1 MSRKVSTDLLPRLNR
16 SCGLPEF
23 LSRKYADS
31 RLSTAYNKCMS
42 NPWLAIAL
50 EDYEGHM
57 GSDNVRQLEALSDL
71 FKRALDLCLPE
82 SVAVL
87 GVAGGNGLERMDCAI
102 TKRIVGVD
110 INARYLAAVRQRYG
124 ALPGLE
130 LYSAD
135 LAGEHLSLAPVDL
148 VHAAL
153 VFEHTG
159 LGRCLENALSLVA
172 PGGKFSVVLQLP
184 SEAEQDVTVTRY
196 SSMQALRD
204 CFALIDVSQFR
215 RRIEEKGFHLYQQ
228 EQRSRP
234 SGKAFWLGIFIYGT
248 R

>member
-1 MSRKVSTDLLPRLNR
+1 MPRQGENI
-16 SCGLPEF
+16 
-23 LSRKYADS
+23 
-31 RLSTAYNKCMS
+31 S

-71 FKRALDLCLPE
+71 FRRALDLCNPE

-87 GVAGGNGLERMDCAI
+87 GVAGGNGLERVDSAV
-102 TKRIVGVD
+102 TKRIVGLD
-110 INARYLAAVRQRYG
+110 INACYLADVRQRYP

-130 LYSAD
+130 LCCLD
-135 LAGEHLSLAPVDL
+135 LADTHLNLTPVAL

-159 LGRCLENALSLVA
+159 LGRCLENTLSLVA
-172 PGGKFSVVLQLP
+172 PGGRLSVVLQLP
-184 SEAEQDVTVTRY
+184 SEAERDVTPTRY
-196 SSMQALRD
+196 ASMQALRD
-204 CFALIDVSQFR
+204 CFVLIDVSQFCGR
-215 RRIEEKGFHLYQQ
+215 LEEKGFRLVQQ
-228 EQRSRP
+228 EQRP
-234 SGKAFWLGIFIYGT
+234 LPTGKAFWLGIFAPGT

>member
-1 MSRKVSTDLLPRLNR
+1 MP
-16 SCGLPEF
+16 
-23 LSRKYADS
+23 
-31 RLSTAYNKCMS
+31 

-71 FKRALDLCLPE
+71 FKRALDLCSPE

-87 GVAGGNGLERMDCAI
+87 GVAGGNGLQRVDSAI
-102 TKRIVGVD
+102 TKRIIGLD
-110 INARYLAAVRQRYG
+110 INARYLEAVRQRYG

-130 LYSAD
+130 LCCAD
-135 LAGEHLSLAPVDL
+135 LADKHLSLAPVEL

-153 VFEHTG
+153 FFEHTG
-159 LGRCLENALSLVA
+159 LGRCLENALFLVA
-172 PGGKFSVVLQLP
+172 PGGKLSVVLQLP
-184 SEAEQDVTVTRY
+184 SEAEQDVTSTRY

-204 CFALIDVSQFR
+204 CFALIDVSQFCR
-215 RRIEEKGFHLYQQ
+215 KLEGKGFHLFQQ
-228 EQRSRP
+228 EQRSLP
-234 SGKAFWLGIFIYGT
+234 TGKAFWLGIFAHRT